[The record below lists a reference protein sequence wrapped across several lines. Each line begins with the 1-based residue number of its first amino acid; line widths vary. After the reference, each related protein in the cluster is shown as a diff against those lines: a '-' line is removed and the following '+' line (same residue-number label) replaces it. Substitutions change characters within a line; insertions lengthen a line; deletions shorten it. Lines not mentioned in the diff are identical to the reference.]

1 MQTTPRNGR
10 TPYDYLRPTS
20 LWRVPM
26 QRTVHRFLALF
37 GFFLWSVTTSAA
49 DPSPKAEGFVPYELV
64 GGWQF
69 VNSNSGAK
77 FGGEIKVKVNS
88 LEKSGSMRAV
98 VSYDG
103 RQLNDSCGTRGIFSD
118 EPVEAEVVK
127 LQDEYRI
134 SFMAKCLRGQSP
146 RLFSW
151 TLVCT
156 DAVCS
161 QPTVLPHGKGVLT
174 LTEKR

>member
-1 MQTTPRNGR
+1 
-10 TPYDYLRPTS
+10 
-20 LWRVPM
+20 M
-26 QRTVHRFLALF
+26 QRTTHRFLALA
-37 GFFLWSVTTSAA
+37 GFFLWSVTASATDA
-49 DPSPKAEGFVPYELV
+49 LPKVESFVPYELV
-64 GGWQF
+64 GEWQF

-77 FGGEIKVKVNS
+77 YGGDIKVKVNS
-88 LEKSGSMRAV
+88 LEKPGSMRAV
-98 VSYDG
+98 ISYDG
-103 RQLNDSCGTRGIFSD
+103 RQLNDICGTRGIFSD

-134 SFMAKCLRGQSP
+134 SFMAKCMRGQSP

-156 DAVCS
+156 GTVCS